1 MRLALGARPRQVV
14 SMMLRESSVMV
25 ALGLA
30 AGVAAVLGLSRLVRQ
45 FLFGL
50 QPNDPATILIAV
62 AALSVVAFVAAF
74 LPARRASHL
83 DPMNAL
89 RRE

>member
-1 MRLALGARPRQVV
+1 MV
-14 SMMLRESSVMV
+14 LRESAVMV
-25 ALGLA
+25 ALGLVVGTGA
-30 AGVAAVLGLSRLVRQ
+30 ALGMARLVAR

-50 QPNDPATILIAV
+50 HPTDPSTIVTAV
-62 AALSVVAFVAAF
+62 ATLSSVAFAAAF
-74 LPARRASHL
+74 LPARRASRL